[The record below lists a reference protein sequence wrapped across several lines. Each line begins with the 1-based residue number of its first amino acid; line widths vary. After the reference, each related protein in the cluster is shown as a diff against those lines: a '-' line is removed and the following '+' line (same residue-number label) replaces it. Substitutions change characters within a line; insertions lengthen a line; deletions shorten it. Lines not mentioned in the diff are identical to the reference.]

1 MAGGQI
7 NSPSLVYSQSG
18 PRRAGKGRESP
29 TSSTSTGKGSPE
41 MALDVLYHV
50 RSWGG
55 TPVSLQ
61 LGRACDSKILALL
74 LWMTA

>member
-7 NSPSLVYSQSG
+7 NSLSLVYSQRG
-18 PRRAGKGRESP
+18 PRWAGKGKESP
-29 TSSTSTGKGSPE
+29 TSSTSAGKGSPE
-41 MALDVLYHV
+41 MALDFLYHM

-61 LGRACDSKILALL
+61 LGRARDSKILALL
-74 LWMTA
+74 LWTTA